1 MFFVAKAPEKKYVY
15 GVGEAPTTT
24 TGLNEDYMYD
34 YVKDKLENGEITAEQ
49 VQEFIDK
56 TDNEEMKSAEK
67 RKVFANIFMPEL
79 IKKRP
84 LNERLAD
91 LIKGR

>member
-1 MFFVAKAPEKKYVY
+1 MAKVPEKKYVY

-24 TGLNEDYMYD
+24 TGLNEDYMYAF
-34 YVKDKLENGEITAEQ
+34 VEDKLAKGEITNEQ

-56 TDNEEMKSAEK
+56 TSDDEMKSAEK
-67 RKVFANIFMPEL
+67 RKIFAKMFMPQL

-91 LIKGR
+91 LIK

>member
-1 MFFVAKAPEKKYVY
+1 MAKAPEKKYVY
-15 GVGEAPTTT
+15 GAGEAPSTT
-24 TGLNEDYMYD
+24 TGLNEDYMYAFIE
-34 YVKDKLENGEITAEQ
+34 DKLAKGEITANQ

-56 TDNEEMKSAEK
+56 TSDDGMKSSEK
-67 RKVFANIFMPEL
+67 RKVFAKMFMPGL

-91 LIKGR
+91 LIK

>member
-1 MFFVAKAPEKKYVY
+1 MAKAPEKKYVY

-24 TGLNEDYMYD
+24 TGLNEDYMYAF
-34 YVKDKLENGEITAEQ
+34 VEDKLAKGEITNEQ

-56 TDNEEMKSAEK
+56 TNDDEMKSAEK
-67 RKVFANIFMPEL
+67 RKIFAKMFMPQL

-91 LIKGR
+91 LIK